1 LKSNPATAPQTPRHA
16 ATVLLL
22 REQSSAVEVLVIRRH
37 ANLAFMGGM
46 WVFPGGALAEADMSP
61 GALACIPD
69 RSKARCIQ
77 FQDLHGAALGRTQ
90 CFGLAIAAYRETFEE
105 TGVLLA
111 TDAHGN
117 HCSDDL
123 LIRLQAQRRAIAA
136 DPALFAGLLTDAQLH
151 LDVDRLLYWAHWITP
166 SNAPSPRRFD
176 TRFFA
181 IVVPAGQTAAIDT
194 IEAVDHAWMT
204 PAALVAAAMRG
215 EMPVSQP
222 TLYNLMELDNSL
234 REHGALAPMLKS
246 EADREIAPVLP
257 KMIRE
262 AQTAMVLPW
271 DPEYAVLPG
280 EGAPPGL
287 EYPKRLHALPS
298 RMTML
303 R

>member
-1 LKSNPATAPQTPRHA
+1 LNNNPNPAPTLRHA

-22 REQSSAVEVLVIRRH
+22 REQGSAVEVLVIRRH
-37 ANLAFMGGM
+37 ENLAFMGGM
-46 WVFPGGALAEADMSP
+46 WVFPGGALAEADASP
-61 GALACIPD
+61 SALARIPD
-69 RSKARCIQ
+69 SSKARCIQ
-77 FQDLHGAALGRTQ
+77 FQDLHGTALSRMQ
-90 CFGLAIAAYRETFEE
+90 CLGLAIAAYRETFEE

-111 TDAHGN
+111 TDADGQ

-123 LIRLQAQRRAIAA
+123 LIHLQAQRRAVASN
-136 DPALFAGLLTDAQLH
+136 PALFAGLLTDAQLL

-166 SNAPSPRRFD
+166 SNAPRRFD

-204 PAALVAAAMRG
+204 PAALLAAAARG

-234 REHGALAPMLKS
+234 REHGALAAMLRAES
-246 EADREIAPVLP
+246 DRKIAPVLP

-262 AQTAMVLPW
+262 AQTVMVLPW
-271 DPEYAVLPG
+271 DPQYAVLPG
-280 EGAPPGL
+280 EGAPAGL
-287 EYPKRLHALPS
+287 EYPRRLRTLPS
-298 RMTML
+298 RMSAPRL
-303 R
+303 